1 MAKKSEGNG
10 KPRVLLVEDEDS
22 VREALTVLFKRNGFE
37 IVTAAAGDEAIGWLE
52 ENGPIELV
60 VTDLRLPGRDGIAV
74 LKTARSQDPLAK
86 VILITAQGDE
96 DVAMQACNEGAFR
109 YLKKPYKNQELVLS
123 ARQALEVQELEEKNV
138 KLARENQTLQK
149 KVGDAMRVEPVGQSG
164 AFIEVLGMAEQVA
177 PADSTVLL
185 MGESGTGKE
194 LFARYIHIQSGRG
207 RGPFVPIN
215 CGALPEPL
223 LESELF
229 GHVKGSFTGAIRDK
243 EGLFTVAAG
252 GTIFLDEIG
261 DTSPAIQVKLLRVLQ
276 EREVIPVGATESM
289 PVDVRILAAT
299 NKDLEKEVERENFRQ
314 DLFYR
319 LNVIPITIPP
329 LRDRREDVPLL
340 LAHVL
345 ERAGFKDSM
354 PGGNRHEDQ
363 IFTEK
368 AFKALCAYDWPG
380 NVRELENVV
389 ERLLVLAGW
398 RKGGEPGHRIDL
410 EHLPEKIREK
420 PEKKLVEDEPAETP
434 TMEQIE
440 MAYIQWV
447 LAKTEGNKARA
458 AEILGIDPSTLYRKI
473 DRYDLKPV

>member
-1 MAKKSEGNG
+1 MSKERQ
-10 KPRVLLVEDEDS
+10 PQLLIVEDEPS
-22 VREALTVLFKRNGFE
+22 VREALSVLFKRNGFE
-37 IVTAAAGDEAIGWLE
+37 VVSSGSGEEAIARLND
-52 ENGPIELV
+52 NGPVDLV
-60 VTDLRLPGRDGIAV
+60 ITDLRLPGRDGIAV
-74 LKTARSQDPLAK
+74 LKAARAQDPLAK

-96 DVAMQACNEGAFR
+96 EFAMQACNEGAFR
-109 YLKKPYKNQELVLS
+109 YLKKPYKNQELVLN
-123 ARQALEVQELEEKNV
+123 ARQALEFHALEEKTV
-138 KLARENQTLQK
+138 RLARENQALQRRVGEVIK
-149 KVGDAMRVEPVGQSG
+149 ADPIGTSIEFRKVLLVAD
-164 AFIEVLGMAEQVA
+164 QVA
-177 PADSTVLL
+177 PTDSTVLL
-185 MGESGTGKE
+185 MGDSGTGKE
-194 LFARYIHIQSGRG
+194 LFARYIHRESKRG
-207 RGPFVPIN
+207 RGPFVAIN

-252 GTIFLDEIG
+252 GTLFLDEIG

-276 EREVIPVGATESM
+276 EREIIPVGATEAV

-299 NKDLEKEVERENFRQ
+299 NKNLDREVESGNFRQ

-319 LNVIPITIPP
+319 LNVIPLTIPP

-340 LAHVL
+340 LEHVL
-345 ERAGFKDSM
+345 AANGFPGAV
-354 PGGNRHEDQ
+354 PGGNRAQDQ
-363 IFTEK
+363 IFTER

-398 RKGGEPGHRIDL
+398 RDGSGTGRRIDMP
-410 EHLPEKIREK
+410 ELPDKVRDK
-420 PEKKLVEDEPAETP
+420 PEQKLVGDVPAPTP
-434 TMEQIE
+434 TMETIE
-440 MAYIQWV
+440 QAYIQWV

-473 DRYDLKPV
+473 DRYGLQSS

>member
-1 MAKKSEGNG
+1 MVKERL
-10 KPRVLLVEDEDS
+10 PRLLIVEDEPS

-37 IVTAAAGDEAIGWLE
+37 VFTAATGEDAIGWLGDQ
-52 ENGPIELV
+52 GPVDLLI
-60 VTDLRLPGRDGIAV
+60 TDLRLPGRDGIAV
-74 LKTARSQDPLAK
+74 LKAARGQDPLAK
-86 VILITAQGDE
+86 VIVITAQGDE
-96 DVAMQACNEGAFR
+96 EFAMQACNEGAYR
-109 YLKKPYKNQELVLS
+109 YLKKPYKNQELVLN
-123 ARQALEVQELEEKNV
+123 ARQALEFHALEEKTV
-138 KLARENQTLQK
+138 RLARENQALQR
-149 KVGDAMRVEPVGQSG
+149 KVGESNRVDPVGTSG
-164 AFIEVLGMAEQVA
+164 EFRKVLVVAEQVA
-177 PADSTVLL
+177 PTDSTVLL

-194 LFARYIHIQSGRG
+194 LFARYIHRKSKRG
-207 RGPFVPIN
+207 KGPFVAIN

-252 GTIFLDEIG
+252 GTMFLDEIG

-276 EREVIPVGATESM
+276 EREIIPVGATESV

-299 NKDLEKEVERENFRQ
+299 NKDLEREVENGNFRQ

-329 LRDRREDVPLL
+329 LRDRREDIPLL
-340 LAHVL
+340 LEFVL
-345 ERAGFKDSM
+345 ATNGFPGAV
-354 PGGNRHEDQ
+354 PGGNRLQDQ
-363 IFTEK
+363 IFTER

-398 RKGGEPGHRIDL
+398 RDGTTPGRRIDL
-410 EHLPEKIREK
+410 PDLPDKIRQK
-420 PEKKLVEDEPAETP
+420 PDQKLVGDTPAPTP
-434 TMEQIE
+434 TMETIE
-440 MAYIQWV
+440 QAYIQWV

-473 DRYDLKPV
+473 DRYGLQSA